1 MLPAQPETT
10 METWTHRS
18 VDTNGI
24 RMHYVEQGQGFP
36 VLLCHGFP
44 ELWYS
49 WRHQIPAL
57 ADAGLRAIAPDLR
70 GYGETDKPPNI
81 EDYDVHHLVGDLVGL
96 LDALGIDRTVI
107 VGHDWGGVIVWWMA
121 LMHPDRVERVVSLNT
136 PFMPHTDIPPT
147 ELFRRLPD
155 GRFNYILYFQEPGRA
170 ERDIEPNLEAWLEN
184 TVRSLA
190 VRKDFLSPDDL
201 RVFVEAFRK
210 GGLTGPLNYYRN
222 FDRNWETT
230 PHLAGRQV
238 LCPALMI
245 SAEGDPILR
254 PEATEGM
261 ERHVPNLTRRLV
273 PDCGHWTQQ
282 ERPDEVNRLLV
293 DFLRHLVP

>member
-1 MLPAQPETT
+1 
-10 METWTHRS
+10 MESWTHRFAE
-18 VDTNGI
+18 TNGI
-24 RMHYVEQGQGFP
+24 RVHYVEQGEGFP

-57 ADAGLRAIAPDLR
+57 AAAGFRAIAPDLR
-70 GYGETDKPPNI
+70 GYGESDKPENL
-81 EDYDVHHLVGDLVGL
+81 EDYDIHHLVGDLVGL
-96 LDALGIDRTVI
+96 LDGLGIERAAI
-107 VGHDWGGVIVWWMA
+107 VGHDWGGIIVWSMA
-121 LMHPDRVERVVSLNT
+121 LMQPERVERVISLNT

-147 ELFRRLPD
+147 EVFRRVPD

-184 TVRSLA
+184 TMRGLA
-190 VRKDFLSPDDL
+190 VRRDFFSPEDL

-210 GGLTGPLNYYRN
+210 GGLSGPINYYRN
-222 FDRNWETT
+222 LDRNWETT

-245 SAEGDPILR
+245 SAERDPILR
-254 PEATEGM
+254 PDTTEGM
-261 ERHVPNLTRRLV
+261 ERYIPNLTRRLV
-273 PDCGHWTQQ
+273 RDCGHWTQQ
-282 ERPDEVNRLLV
+282 ERPEEVNGLIV
-293 DFLRHLVP
+293 EFLRELAT